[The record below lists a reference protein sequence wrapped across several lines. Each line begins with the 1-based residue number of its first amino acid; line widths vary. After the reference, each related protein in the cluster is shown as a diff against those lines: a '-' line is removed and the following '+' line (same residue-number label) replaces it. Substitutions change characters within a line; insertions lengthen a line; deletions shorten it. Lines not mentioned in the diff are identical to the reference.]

1 MNATG
6 ERKGG
11 APSGASL
18 FSTIVTYG
26 LLGLFLALCVALVYG
41 FAYGGNTPLA
51 VVVGII
57 GLGTA
62 LIFFIPSAYPIRWM
76 APGLGFVTLL
86 VIYPIYFTVSNAFTN
101 YGDGHLLNK
110 QQSVELIT
118 NTKFV
123 PDDASVYSWDV
134 MKNEEGKYALWLTRE
149 VDGKLEVVFA
159 PEGVAVVTIEGDLA
173 TTEDAPESYEGYT
186 LLKGAGRTEAL
197 GVIQTAVF
205 GIDDDTVGIKGRREA
220 ARPLK
225 DRYVYNEA
233 NDTIVDQ
240 SNNQVY
246 VADQEVGQFIPQ
258 NGQGDALRPGY
269 IVSVGIFNFTRFVSD
284 PNLRGPLIDIFVWTV
299 TFSFFSAFLTF
310 AMGLAMALVLNAKEI
325 VGRKVIQSLLII
337 PYAMPGIISI
347 MVWRALLNEN
357 EGLINTSLIN
367 LGIISKGIPWLGDP
381 VWAKVAILLVNL
393 WLGYPYMMLIC
404 SGALQAIPSDVYEA
418 AAVDGANP
426 RQKFWSITL
435 PLLLVTIGPLLIAT
449 FTYNFN
455 NFMLIDV
462 LTGGNPPILGSPVP
476 AGYTDI
482 LISYTYRLAFG
493 SRGADYGYASAI
505 TLVIFA
511 LVALVTVFQTRFTK
525 QLEKISDNA

>member
-1 MNATG
+1 
-6 ERKGG
+6 
-11 APSGASL
+11 L
-18 FSTIVTYG
+18 
-26 LLGLFLALCVALVYG
+26 
-41 FAYGGNTPLA
+41 
-51 VVVGII
+51 
-57 GLGTA
+57 
-62 LIFFIPSAYPIRWM
+62 
-76 APGLGFVTLL
+76 
-86 VIYPIYFTVSNAFTN
+86 
-101 YGDGHLLNK
+101 
-110 QQSVELIT
+110 
-118 NTKFV
+118 
-123 PDDASVYSWDV
+123 
-134 MKNEEGKYALWLTRE
+134 
-149 VDGKLEVVFA
+149 
-159 PEGVAVVTIEGDLA
+159 
-173 TTEDAPESYEGYT
+173 
-186 LLKGAGRTEAL
+186 
-197 GVIQTAVF
+197 
-205 GIDDDTVGIKGRREA
+205 
-220 ARPLK
+220 
-225 DRYVYNEA
+225 
-233 NDTIVDQ
+233 
-240 SNNQVY
+240 Y

-269 IVSVGIFNFTRFVSD
+269 IVNVGIFNFTRFISD

-310 AMGLAMALVLNAKEI
+310 AMGLAMALVLNAKDI

-511 LVALVTVFQTRFTK
+511 LVALVTIFQTRFTK